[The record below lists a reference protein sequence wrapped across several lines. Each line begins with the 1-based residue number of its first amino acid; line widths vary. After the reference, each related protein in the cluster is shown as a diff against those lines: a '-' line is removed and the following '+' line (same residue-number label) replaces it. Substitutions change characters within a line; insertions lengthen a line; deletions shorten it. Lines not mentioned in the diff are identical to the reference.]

1 MSVHSS
7 HSAARVASSAP
18 PERTQAEH
26 ADSAWVAGIR
36 DGSEEAFS
44 AAFRAH
50 VAPLVR
56 YARGFV
62 RSESVAQDIV
72 MDVFLRVWRDRRSLP
87 SDLRLGAYL
96 NTAVR
101 NAALNALA
109 HGRVEAAVR
118 ERGTAEGWS
127 PAMGIPRLVPDEEVE
142 RAEAKEALRSAYT
155 ALPARLRQVIELRW
169 FHGLSYQEIARELHV
184 SAKSVDN
191 YLAKGMRLLREALK
205 NESGR

>member
-7 HSAARVASSAP
+7 HSAARVASPTP
-18 PERTQAEH
+18 PACTQAER
-26 ADSAWVAGIR
+26 ADAGWVAGIR

-44 AAFRAH
+44 AVFRAH

-62 RSESVAQDIV
+62 RSDALAQDIV
-72 MDVFLRVWRDRRSLP
+72 MDVFLRVWRDRRALP

-96 NTAVR
+96 TTAVR

-118 ERGTAEGWS
+118 ERGAAEGWS
-127 PAMGIPRLVPDEEVE
+127 PAVSIPRLVPDEEVE
-142 RAEAKEALRSAYT
+142 RTEAKEALRCAYT

-169 FHGLSYQEIARELHV
+169 FHGLSYQAIARELHV
-184 SAKSVDN
+184 SVKSVDN

-205 NESGR
+205 DESGR

>member
-7 HSAARVASSAP
+7 HSAARVGSPP

-26 ADSAWVAGIR
+26 ADAAWVVGIR
-36 DGSEEAFS
+36 DGNEEAFS

-50 VAPLVR
+50 VTSLVR

-62 RSESVAQDIV
+62 GSDALAQDIV
-72 MDVFLRVWRDRRSLP
+72 MDVFLRVWRDRRALP

-109 HGRVEAAVR
+109 HGRVEATVR

-127 PAMGIPRLVPDEEVE
+127 PAMSIPRLVPDEEVE
-142 RAEAKEALRSAYT
+142 RAEAKEALRRAYT

-184 SAKSVDN
+184 SVKSVDN
-191 YLAKGMRLLREALK
+191 YLAKGMRLLRESLK